1 MRNSGLIILTLT
13 LILMQGAIAA
23 NPVDIIAAPL
33 QEGLST
39 NAQDLEKKALEH
51 IAQGNLTQERISQD
65 INSTKEQLRKEAMGQ
80 INQGLNVTAEQLE
93 QRAKEEL
100 KNQVN
105 QKVQQPGF
113 ESLFTLMGILGTAFI
128 LARRN

>member
-1 MRNSGLIILTLT
+1 
-13 LILMQGAIAA
+13 
-23 NPVDIIAAPL
+23 
-33 QEGLST
+33 
-39 NAQDLEKKALEH
+39 
-51 IAQGNLTQERISQD
+51 
-65 INSTKEQLRKEAMGQ
+65 MGQ

-105 QKVQQPGF
+105 QRVQQPGF